1 MKRRLGCLLLLL
13 GMIVPAMAGYATD
26 TENSPSLAPIPGPQA
41 PTDPVTSGALPPA
54 TLHDIRGPVPLPD
67 APDLRFWLLTALA
80 VMVVAGLLF
89 FYFRKRR
96 TKAPLPPLP
105 HEIALTELNRLRS
118 LMNPAQALLY
128 TDQLA
133 EILRRYLE
141 ARFHIPST
149 RRTTREFL
157 LDLGKSLPRGNNLEP
172 HHDRLRHCLEQCDLS
187 KFAHYTPGEQN
198 LESMEQAVRDFVLT
212 TGQPRPEQGKE

>member
-1 MKRRLGCLLLLL
+1 MKRRLGCLLLLQ
-13 GMIVPAMAGYATD
+13 GMIVPAMAAYAAD
-26 TENSPSLAPIPGPQA
+26 TENSPSLAPMPAPQA
-41 PTDPVTSGALPPA
+41 PTGTLPPA

-67 APDLRFWLLTALA
+67 APDLLFWLLIALA
-80 VMVVAGLLF
+80 VVLVAALLF
-89 FYFRKRR
+89 LYFRKRR
-96 TKAPLPPLP
+96 TKEPLPPLP
-105 HEIALTELNRLRS
+105 HEIALAELDRLRP
-118 LMNPAQALLY
+118 LMNPAQAQLY
-128 TDQLA
+128 ADQLA
-133 EILRRYLE
+133 EVLRRYLE

-157 LDLGKSLPRGNNLEP
+157 LDLGKSLPGGNNLEP

-212 TGQPRPEQGKE
+212 TGQPRPEQGKG

>member
-1 MKRRLGCLLLLL
+1 MKRRLLYLPPLL
-13 GMIVPAMAGYATD
+13 GMGAPLVAGPARCA
-26 TENSPSLAPIPGPQA
+26 ENSPALVPMPDPQGPPTPASPGAPAQ
-41 PTDPVTSGALPPA
+41 A

-67 APDLRFWLLTALA
+67 TPDLLFWLLSALA
-80 VMVVAGLLF
+80 VLILAALF
-89 FYFRKRR
+89 FYHRKRR
-96 TKAPLPPLP
+96 KKAPPPPLP

-128 TDQLA
+128 ADQLA
-133 EILRRYLE
+133 EVLRRYLE

-157 LDLGKSLPRGNNLEP
+157 LDLGKSLPGGNNLEP

-212 TGQPRPEQGKE
+212 TAQPRPEQEKG